1 MDELF
6 FFNKALMERERDLM
20 TNELHTST
28 EARKQLSDIMNGIR
42 ELVWRHQNA
51 QLFFGYFL

>member
-1 MDELF
+1 
-6 FFNKALMERERDLM
+6 MERERDLM